1 MLSGYDG
8 KRQAYDT
15 AGLVGVRF
23 EDIAGGFLE
32 FELLSQFR
40 NRPLLSVVNSCMG
53 SDRENDG
60 SSAWRTGHCVAGKLT
75 SSFGIPRVAQHLLI
89 GFAGNFEDGL
99 NWVLFRLQN
108 HSAHSEF
115 TYAFGTQNKTNPG
128 FAGRVYIY
136 GVQHAVESAGMW
148 KSVTR
153 PCAIDSE
160 GCITSHNFPRQDTF
174 ETGSFSLIKFQID
187 PLIALKFQ
195 LASLALGGFMAL
207 RTASK
212 RFKRMNA
219 GNGKSVLNLNA
230 TFSYLLR
237 Q

>member
-1 MLSGYDG
+1 
-8 KRQAYDT
+8 
-15 AGLVGVRF
+15 
-23 EDIAGGFLE
+23 
-32 FELLSQFR
+32 
-40 NRPLLSVVNSCMG
+40 
-53 SDRENDG
+53 
-60 SSAWRTGHCVAGKLT
+60 
-75 SSFGIPRVAQHLLI
+75 
-89 GFAGNFEDGL
+89 
-99 NWVLFRLQN
+99 
-108 HSAHSEF
+108 
-115 TYAFGTQNKTNPG
+115 
-128 FAGRVYIY
+128 
-136 GVQHAVESAGMW
+136 MW